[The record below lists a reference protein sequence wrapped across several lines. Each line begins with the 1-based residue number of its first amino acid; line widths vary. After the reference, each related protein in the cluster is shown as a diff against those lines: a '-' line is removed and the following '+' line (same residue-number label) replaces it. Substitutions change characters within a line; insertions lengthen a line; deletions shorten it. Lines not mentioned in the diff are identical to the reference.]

1 MPVSSAFPSA
11 SVPVAPVAPS
21 VSPISPILSVPL
33 VRPEVAQSKAY
44 VPGLSIDEI
53 RQKYGLDKVVKMAS
67 NENPLGTSPL
77 VLAALQRHASKAFRY
92 PQGGNP
98 RLVEALAA
106 FHHVNADRIVLGN
119 GSDEIIDM
127 LLRMRAVP
135 TVHNIVCFRPCFSIY
150 TLQARLC
157 GLEVR
162 QQPLN
167 ADFSFPWEGLR
178 AQVDEHT
185 SLVFVTSPD
194 NPSGWCPPRAE
205 VLAFARS
212 LPEGCL
218 LVVDEAYMDFSD
230 NEQAQSLLHAPDCPA
245 NVLFLRTFS
254 KSFGLA
260 GLRLGYGIF
269 PPDLA
274 EYFWRVR
281 LPFSVNI
288 LAEEAGL
295 AALDDTVFYAE
306 TLRTVREGRDTLTA
320 GLRHHG
326 CTVYPSQ
333 ANFCMFAPPADGS
346 AKGATSPAEAAAALF
361 EALLHKGF
369 IIRPLKSYDLPHLLR
384 ISVGNT
390 AENMDFL
397 QALGASLS

>member
-1 MPVSSAFPSA
+1 MPVLSTSPPAA
-11 SVPVAPVAPS
+11 SDPF
-21 VSPISPILSVPL
+21 VPL

-53 RQKYGLDKVVKMAS
+53 RQKYGLDTVVKMAS
-67 NENPLGTSPL
+67 NENPLGTSPM
-77 VLAALQRHASKAFRY
+77 VQAALQRHAPKAFRY

-98 RLVEALAA
+98 RLVQAVAD
-106 FHHVNADRIVLGN
+106 FHGVEPSRVVLGN

-127 LLRMRAVP
+127 LFRMRAVP
-135 TVHNIVCFRPCFSIY
+135 QVHNVVCFRPCFSMY

-157 GLEVR
+157 GVEIR
-162 QQPLN
+162 QQPLA

-178 AQVDEHT
+178 ALVDERT

-194 NPSGWCPPRAE
+194 NPSGFCPTRDE

-230 NEQAQSLLHAPDCPA
+230 NEQFQSLLFAQDCPD

-269 PPDLA
+269 PPVLA

-295 AALDDTVFYAE
+295 AALQDGVFYAE
-306 TLRTVREGRDTLTA
+306 TLRVVREGRAMLA
-320 GLRHHG
+320 EGLSHNG

-333 ANFCMFAPPADGS
+333 ANFLMFAPPSIQFSGDTAASGDG
-346 AKGATSPAEAAAALF
+346 AAGTPAASNAAALF
-361 EALLHKGF
+361 EALLRKGF

-384 ISVGNT
+384 ISVGSP
-390 AENMDFL
+390 AENAAFL
-397 QALGASLS
+397 QAFASIV

>member
-1 MPVSSAFPSA
+1 MPVLTPTAAPA
-11 SVPVAPVAPS
+11 SNPT
-21 VSPISPILSVPL
+21 VPL
-33 VRPEVAQSKAY
+33 IRPEVAQSKAY

-53 RQKYGLDKVVKMAS
+53 RQKYGLDTVVKMAS
-67 NENPLGTSPL
+67 NENPLGTSPM
-77 VLAALQRHASKAFRY
+77 VQAALQRHASKAFRY

-98 RLVEALAA
+98 RLVQAVAD
-106 FHHVNADRIVLGN
+106 FHGVDASRIVLGN

-135 TVHNIVCFRPCFSIY
+135 QVHNVVCFRPCFSIY

-157 GLEVR
+157 GLEIR
-162 QQPLN
+162 QQPLA
-167 ADFSFPWEGLR
+167 ADFSFPWEALRGL
-178 AQVDEHT
+178 VDERT

-194 NPSGWCPPRAE
+194 NPSGFCPTRAE

-230 NEQAQSLLHAPDCPA
+230 NEQANSLLFAQDCPD

-269 PPDLA
+269 PPVLA

-295 AALDDTVFYAE
+295 AALRDDIFYAE
-306 TLRTVREGRDTLTA
+306 TLRVVREGRAMLA
-320 GLRHHG
+320 EGLSREG
-326 CTVYPSQ
+326 CTVFPSQ
-333 ANFCMFAPPADGS
+333 ANFLMFAPPAIK
-346 AKGATSPAEAAAALF
+346 AVGATQACGKGDADAAAASNAAALF

-384 ISVGNT
+384 ISVGNA
-390 AENMDFL
+390 AENAAFL
-397 QALGASLS
+397 QAFASIV

>member
-1 MPVSSAFPSA
+1 MPVPPQDSSAPS
-11 SVPVAPVAPS
+11 PT
-21 VSPISPILSVPL
+21 VPL
-33 VRPEVAQSKAY
+33 VRAEVAQSKAY

-53 RQKYGLDKVVKMAS
+53 RQKYGLDTVVKMAS

-77 VLAALQRHASKAFRY
+77 VQAALQRHASKAFRY

-98 RLVEALAA
+98 RLVAALAA
-106 FHHVNADRIVLGN
+106 FHQVDAARIVLGN

-135 TVHNIVCFRPCFSIY
+135 GVHNVVCFRPCFSIY

-157 GLEVR
+157 GVEAR
-162 QQPLN
+162 QVPLN
-167 ADFSFPWEGLR
+167 ADFSFPWAGLR
-178 AQVDEHT
+178 AQVDENT

-194 NPSGWCPPRAE
+194 NPSGWCPPREE

-212 LPEGCL
+212 LPAGCL
-218 LVVDEAYMDFSD
+218 LVVDEAYMDFCD
-230 NEQAQSLLHAPDCPA
+230 NEQAQSLLHQQDCPA

-269 PPDLA
+269 PPALA

-295 AALDDTVFYAE
+295 AALQDTAFYEE
-306 TLRTVREGRDTLTA
+306 TLRVVREGRHSLIA
-320 GLRHHG
+320 GLRRLG

-333 ANFCMFAPPADGS
+333 ANFCMFAPPVKKSGGDDA
-346 AKGATSPAEAAAALF
+346 ATPEGAATAAALF

-384 ISVGNT
+384 ISVGNP
-390 AENMDFL
+390 AENAAFL
-397 QALGASLS
+397 QALATIL